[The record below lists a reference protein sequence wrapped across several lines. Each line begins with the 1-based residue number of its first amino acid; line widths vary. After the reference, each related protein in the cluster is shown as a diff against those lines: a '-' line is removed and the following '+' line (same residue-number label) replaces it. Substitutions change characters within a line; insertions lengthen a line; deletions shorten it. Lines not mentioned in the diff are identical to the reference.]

1 MPDYPVRLIP
11 TADGAVLL
19 TFPDLP
25 GVELAAA
32 SEDAAFAGAP
42 AALAKGLARYTA
54 EARPHPAPSDIC
66 GAPTVTAAQ
75 SGAK

>member
-25 GVELAAA
+25 GVELVAAD
-32 SEDAAFAGAP
+32 EEAAIAGAP
-42 AALAKGLARYTA
+42 AALQKGLARYKA
-54 EARPHPAPSDIC
+54 ESRPLPAPSDIC
-66 GAPTVTAAQ
+66 GAPTVAAAET
-75 SGAK
+75 SP